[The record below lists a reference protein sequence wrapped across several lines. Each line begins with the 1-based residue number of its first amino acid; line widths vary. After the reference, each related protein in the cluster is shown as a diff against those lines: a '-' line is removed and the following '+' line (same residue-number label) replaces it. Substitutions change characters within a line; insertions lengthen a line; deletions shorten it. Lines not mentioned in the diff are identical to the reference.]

1 MKARAA
7 WPLLAQKAEDAVNA
21 IRVELVAS
29 RKRIE
34 HLQVS
39 RARMQ
44 NLYED
49 YKRRATQAQEKLHT
63 MVVETT
69 SYRHYMLQLQELV
82 QRVDKDLQVAFHDQQ
97 QIKDKLLKA
106 EQHLMRMQSLVERD
120 LDAVRKHNRVQ
131 DQKQMDALG
140 LTLFNLRS

>member
-21 IRVELVAS
+21 TMVELVAS

-34 HLQVS
+34 HLQTNRV
-39 RARMQ
+39 RMI
-44 NLYED
+44 NIYED
-49 YKRRATQAQEKLHT
+49 YKLRAAQAQEKLHT
-63 MVVETT
+63 MSQTT

-82 QRVDKDLQVAFHDQQ
+82 QRVDQDLHLAFHDQQ
-97 QIKDKLLKA
+97 QIKSKLLKA

-120 LDAVRKHNRVQ
+120 LEAIRKHNRVQ

>member
-21 IRVELVAS
+21 TMVELVAS

-49 YKRRATQAQEKLHT
+49 YKRRAMQAQEKLHT
-63 MVVETT
+63 MVETT
-69 SYRHYMLQLQELV
+69 SYRHYMLQLQGLV
-82 QRVDKDLQVAFHDQQ
+82 RRVDEDLQLAFQDQQ
-97 QIKDKLLKA
+97 QIKSKLLKA

-120 LDAVRKHNRVQ
+120 LEAIRKHNRVQ

>member
-63 MVVETT
+63 MVETT

>member
-44 NLYED
+44 NL
-49 YKRRATQAQEKLHT
+49 
-63 MVVETT
+63 
-69 SYRHYMLQLQELV
+69 
-82 QRVDKDLQVAFHDQQ
+82 
-97 QIKDKLLKA
+97 
-106 EQHLMRMQSLVERD
+106 
-120 LDAVRKHNRVQ
+120 
-131 DQKQMDALG
+131 
-140 LTLFNLRS
+140 

>member
-21 IRVELVAS
+21 TMV
-29 RKRIE
+29 E
-34 HLQVS
+34 HLQTNRV
-39 RARMQ
+39 RMI
-44 NLYED
+44 NIYED
-49 YKRRATQAQEKLHT
+49 YKQRAALAQQQLHT
-63 MVVETT
+63 MSQTT

-82 QRVDKDLQVAFHDQQ
+82 QRVDQDLHLAFHDQQ
-97 QIKDKLLKA
+97 QIKSKLLKA

-120 LDAVRKHNRVQ
+120 LEAIRKHNRVQ